1 MSDEENVAL
10 LKRLL
15 AEVHFPQITKSAGEK
30 TKVSGK
36 TFVITGPLNTFGN
49 RKELVDYI
57 ESLGGKVS
65 GSVSA
70 NTDYLINNDTTS
82 SSSKNKKAAQLG
94 VPVISEEEFHAL
106 AKESAEPV

>member
-1 MSDEENVAL
+1 MNDEENLAL

-15 AEVHFPQITKSAGEK
+15 NEVRFPEAEESAGEQ

-36 TFVITGPLNTFGN
+36 TFVITGSLNTFEN
-49 RKELVDYI
+49 RKQLVDYI
-57 ESLGGKVS
+57 EALGGKVS

-82 SSSKNKKAAQLG
+82 SSSKNKKAAQLN
-94 VPVISEEEFHAL
+94 VPVISEEEFRAL
-106 AKESAEPV
+106 AETGADPA